1 MGDYK
6 VELGLYHDCL
16 YEIKRR
22 LDVIAD
28 HLGGKTKEK
37 YRIIEAEVVSL
48 QFRKILEM
56 TALMSLVAN
65 KEAYAEQNEKFARH
79 YHAER
84 IINDLERINPNFYP
98 CPIMR
103 IEQEGN
109 FDRLENLTE
118 GFLTKEEFVKV
129 YEKCGAMMHAHNPF
143 GDKKAGD
150 KLLEECEALFP
161 EWYSKICILLKHH
174 RIELIGGKAMVIGLL
189 ERSDNGLPQAIIME
203 AIEEDQYS
211 S

>member
-1 MGDYK
+1 MNEYK
-6 VELGLYHDCL
+6 VELDLYHDCL

-37 YRIIEAEVVSL
+37 YRIIEAEIIAL
-48 QFRKILEM
+48 QFRKILEI

-65 KEAYAEQNEKFARH
+65 KEAYAEQNEKFAKH

-84 IINDLERINPNFYP
+84 IIRDLERINPRFYP
-98 CPIMR
+98 CPIVR
-103 IEQEGN
+103 VQREGEM
-109 FDRLENLTE
+109 DKLENVTE

-150 KLLEECEALFP
+150 KLLKECEAVFP
-161 EWYSKICILLKHH
+161 EWYAKICILLMHH
-174 RIELIGGKAMVIGLL
+174 QIELIGGKAMVVGLL
-189 ERSDNGLPQAIIME
+189 ERSDNGLPQAVIFETID
-203 AIEEDQYS
+203 EE
-211 S
+211 